1 MRCRL
6 GTSLLLG
13 VCLGTALVLF
23 APEGP
28 IPSPA
33 TPAYQV
39 AGTRLVARGARSKI
53 RHVFVIVQEGR
64 SFDNYFGTFPGA
76 LGLSATTAVPT
87 APANRASALVKPHV
101 LQALRTAPL
110 DDSVDSATA
119 ASNGG
124 KMNGFVAAQSAAIGN
139 GQLAMGHYDAAQIPY
154 YWQLA
159 RSYVLADHFFSS
171 TLGGST
177 SNYEYAV
184 AAQSWPTAAE
194 GGPPAS
200 QQTIFDRLTGAGV
213 SWGYFV
219 KNYSTDR
226 KAGRLA
232 GLHAQ
237 VPLLDLSTVT
247 SNPKQI
253 SHIQDLSRLYRQLAH
268 GGVPAVSYVV
278 QPGQTEHAPGS
289 VAAGEVATV
298 GLINAIMRSRSWGS
312 SAIFLTW
319 SDWGGWYDGVA
330 PPQVDGTSYGFRVPA
345 LIVSPYARRGLV
357 LHNVADFT
365 SILKF
370 IETVY
375 GVAPL
380 TSRDQ
385 SAYDLM
391 GAFDF
396 SRPPRPARPIVMGTL
411 PSHRAT
417 QGSLPVIFA
426 AYGAVALMVA
436 GLLGYA
442 ASSWLRS
449 GDGWRRLWRRA

>member
-1 MRCRL
+1 
-6 GTSLLLG
+6 
-13 VCLGTALVLF
+13 
-23 APEGP
+23 
-28 IPSPA
+28 
-33 TPAYQV
+33 
-39 AGTRLVARGARSKI
+39 
-53 RHVFVIVQEGR
+53 
-64 SFDNYFGTFPGA
+64 
-76 LGLSATTAVPT
+76 
-87 APANRASALVKPHV
+87 
-101 LQALRTAPL
+101 
-110 DDSVDSATA
+110 
-119 ASNGG
+119 
-124 KMNGFVAAQSAAIGN
+124 MNGFVAAQSGAIGN

-184 AAQSWPTAAE
+184 AAQSWPTAAD
-194 GGPPAS
+194 GGPAAS

-219 KNYSTDR
+219 KNYTADR

-247 SNPKQI
+247 SNPKQL
-253 SHIQDLSRLYRQLAH
+253 SHIQDLSRLYRQLDR
-268 GGVPAVSYVV
+268 GGLPAVSYVV

-298 GLINAIMRSRSWGS
+298 ALINAIMRSRYWGS

-330 PPQVDGTSYGFRVPA
+330 PPQVDGTSYGIRVPA
-345 LIVSPYARRGLV
+345 LIVSPYARSGLV

-380 TSRDQ
+380 TSRDK
-385 SAYDLM
+385 SAYDLS

-396 SRPPRPARPIVMGTL
+396 SRPPRPPRPIVMGTL
-411 PSHRAT
+411 PSTRAT

-436 GLLGYA
+436 GLLAYA

-449 GDGWRRLWRRA
+449 GDCWRRLWRRA